1 MMFLRLPD
9 DVVADWLEDIEY
21 DEPHDQLNSTSNGKD

>member
-9 DVVADWLEDIEY
+9 EVVADWLEDTEY
-21 DEPHDQLNSTSNGKD
+21 DSLDQLNSTNTRKE